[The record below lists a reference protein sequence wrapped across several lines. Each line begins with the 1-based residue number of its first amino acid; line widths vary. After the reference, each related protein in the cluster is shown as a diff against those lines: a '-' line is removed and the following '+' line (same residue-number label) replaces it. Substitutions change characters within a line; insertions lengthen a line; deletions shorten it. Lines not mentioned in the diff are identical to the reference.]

1 MYLTSS
7 VKAPV
12 QWHFI
17 DRATYSSLREG
28 PKALT
33 LTDFVNVGCG
43 VSPAHNKLS
52 HSTLKYVLEM
62 NRRIRYVLFG
72 EDIVKCEAL
81 DDVASDMYS
90 YLKEQLA
97 EFLDAEVTD
106 CSSFYEI
113 LPIDDKSF
121 LVVVENGFLNY
132 TTQSKDTFKEF
143 VLACLG
149 YLDRFK
155 CDPVHLNQLY
165 LRLSFIKGYHLLVR
179 ARAAS

>member
-7 VKAPV
+7 IKTPV

-52 HSTLKYVLEM
+52 HSTLRYVLEM

-72 EDIVKCEAL
+72 EDIVMCGAL
-81 DDVASDMYS
+81 DDVVSDMHS

-106 CSSFYEI
+106 CSTFYEI

-155 CDPVHLNQLY
+155 CDPVHLNKLY

>member
-1 MYLTSS
+1 MFLTSS
-7 VKAPV
+7 VKKPV

-17 DRATYSSLREG
+17 DRPTYNSLREG

-33 LTDFVNVGCG
+33 LQDFVNLSCG
-43 VSPAHNKLS
+43 ESPAHNKLS

-62 NRRIRYVLFG
+62 NRRIHYVLFG
-72 EDIVKCEAL
+72 EDCVRSERI
-81 DDVASDMYS
+81 DDLATDMHQYV
-90 YLKEQLA
+90 KEQLSQ
-97 EFLDAEVTD
+97 FLDVEDGGHTT
-106 CSSFYEI
+106 FYEI

-155 CDPVHLNQLY
+155 CEPLHLNQLY